1 MSKRANCRPD
11 SSRNATGLWPHL
23 LIGAIGIGLLLAG
36 LPAHASESQTPWECS
51 NYTGD
56 AHARCVAAFVETQ
69 RGQIAVLEGKVQ
81 AQQETV
87 NYLKGQLDRQTS
99 SNADLQ
105 RRLAQPPAVV
115 QTAPPFYGY
124 SSVGL
129 GLSFGSPWTYG
140 PSLFYSPY
148 FYAPNNFY
156 GSHHRGHR
164 GHRW

>member
-1 MSKRANCRPD
+1 MSERASCQPD
-11 SSRNATGLWPHL
+11 SSRNSIGLWPYLL

-56 AHARCVAAFVETQ
+56 AHTRCLTAFVETQ
-69 RGQIAVLEGKVQ
+69 RDQIEALQEKMK
-81 AQQETV
+81 AQEETV
-87 NYLKGQLDRQTS
+87 SRLKDQLDRQAS

-115 QTAPPFYGY
+115 QTAPFLY
-124 SSVGL
+124 SYPSVGL
-129 GLSFGSPWTYG
+129 GLSFGSPWIYG
-140 PSLFYSPY
+140 SPY
-148 FYAPNNFY
+148 YYPPFFSGPRYY
-156 GSHHRGHR
+156 GLGYW